1 MAPMPC
7 RSPTNFLRWQDRSV
21 QFEEPQFLS
30 WKIPSLDQQCDRT
43 ATTVLVVALSILAS
57 TTNTVERSTSDLTE
71 ERLKAPSNR
80 KPSQWA
86 GDGAVL
92 DLWRPDMDALHV
104 LDMVAA
110 ISALA
115 TRLTNLNVMPHTRD
129 QFTF

>member
-1 MAPMPC
+1 
-7 RSPTNFLRWQDRSV
+7 
-21 QFEEPQFLS
+21 
-30 WKIPSLDQQCDRT
+30 
-43 ATTVLVVALSILAS
+43 VVALSILAS
-57 TTNTVERSTSDLTE
+57 TTNPVVRSTSVLTE
-71 ERLKAPSNR
+71 ERLPAPSIR
-80 KPSQWA
+80 SPSQWA